1 MGNDFFQYGPTPSP
15 PPAPAPAP
23 APVLARD
30 SAEGGR
36 AILGELTDEDW
47 EKFIGFAARRRYPD
61 GAVIFEI
68 GQASGALGFVA
79 SGKVEVAAAPAAV
92 GSGADATEAAQA
104 PPARP
109 EMREE
114 GDVFGMLGFLDGA
127 PGTVRVRARGSAEV
141 LLLTREALLQLAAWQ
156 PRIAVAL
163 LRDVGAA
170 VATRLR
176 RVQGG
181 D

>member
-1 MGNDFFQYGPTPSP
+1 MPNDFFQYGPSP
-15 PPAPAPAP
+15 TAAPAPAA
-23 APVLARD
+23 APVPPRD
-30 SAEGGR
+30 AADVGR
-36 AILGELTDEDW
+36 GILGELSDEDW
-47 EKFIGFAARRRYPD
+47 EKFIGFAARRRYPA
-61 GAVIFEI
+61 GAVIFDV
-68 GQASGALGFVA
+68 GQAFGALGFIA
-79 SGKVEVAAAPAAV
+79 SGSVEVLPAATPGAAAPRA
-92 GSGADATEAAQA
+92 EL
-104 PPARP
+104 
-109 EMREE
+109 REE

-127 PGTVRVRARGSAEV
+127 AATVRVRSRASTEV

>member
-1 MGNDFFQYGPTPSP
+1 MGNDFFQYGPAPSA
-15 PPAPAPAP
+15 PPAPAPA
-23 APVLARD
+23 RE
-30 SAEGGR
+30 STEGGR
-36 AILGELTDEDW
+36 AILAELSDEDW

-68 GQASGALGFVA
+68 GQVSGALGFVA
-79 SGKVEVAAAPAAV
+79 SGAVEVGAA
-92 GSGADATEAAQA
+92 GSGATA
-104 PPARP
+104 ARP
-109 EMREE
+109 ELREE

-127 PGTVRVRARGSAEV
+127 AGTVRVRARGSAEV

-163 LRDVGAA
+163 LRDLGAA

-176 RVQGG
+176 RVQAG

>member
-1 MGNDFFQYGPTPSP
+1 MANDFFQYGPAPSA
-15 PPAPAPAP
+15 PPAPAPVRDAP
-23 APVLARD
+23 
-30 SAEGGR
+30 EGAR
-36 AILGELTDEDW
+36 AILGELSDEDW
-47 EKFIGFAARRRYPD
+47 EKFIGFAAQRRYPA
-61 GAVIFEI
+61 GAVIFDV
-68 GQASGALGFVA
+68 GQAFGALGFVA
-79 SGKVEVAAAPAAV
+79 SGAVEVA
-92 GSGADATEAAQA
+92 T
-104 PPARP
+104 PPATGTATSRP
-109 EMREE
+109 EVREE

-127 PGTVRVRARGSAEV
+127 PATVRVRARGTTEV

-163 LRDVGAA
+163 LRDLGAA

>member
-1 MGNDFFQYGPTPSP
+1 MGNDFFQYGGPAPSA
-15 PPAPAPAP
+15 PPAPAPAREP
-23 APVLARD
+23 
-30 SAEGGR
+30 AEGGR
-36 AILGELTDEDW
+36 AILGELSDEDW

-68 GQASGALGFVA
+68 GQASGSLGFVA
-79 SGKVEVAAAPAAV
+79 SGTVEVGAAATTAGAA
-92 GSGADATEAAQA
+92 
-104 PPARP
+104 ARP
-109 EMREE
+109 ELREE

-127 PGTVRVRARGSAEV
+127 AATVRVRARGSAEV
-141 LLLTREALLQLAAWQ
+141 LLLTREALLQMAAWQ

-163 LRDVGAA
+163 LRDLGAA

-176 RVQGG
+176 RAQGG

>member
-1 MGNDFFQYGPTPSP
+1 MPNDFFQYGPSPSA
-15 PPAPAPAP
+15 APAATPM
-23 APVLARD
+23 RD
-30 SAEGGR
+30 SAPEGGR
-36 AILGELTDEDW
+36 AILGELSDEDW

-61 GAVIFEI
+61 GAVIFDV
-68 GQASGALGFVA
+68 GQSFGALGFVA
-79 SGKVEVAAAPAAV
+79 SGIVEVAAAGTGAV
-92 GSGADATEAAQA
+92 SAPGASK
-104 PPARP
+104 P
-109 EMREE
+109 ELREE

-127 PGTVRVRARGSAEV
+127 PSTVRVRARGSAEV

-163 LRDVGAA
+163 LRDLGFAA
-170 VATRLR
+170 ATRLR

>member
-1 MGNDFFQYGPTPSP
+1 MANDFFQYGPAPSA
-15 PPAPAPAP
+15 PPAPAPA
-23 APVLARD
+23 RD
-30 SAEGGR
+30 TPDGGR
-36 AILGELTDEDW
+36 AILGELSDEDW

-61 GAVIFEI
+61 GAVIFDV
-68 GQASGALGFVA
+68 GQTVASLGFVA
-79 SGKVEVAAAPAAV
+79 SGTVEVATPVAP
-92 GSGADATEAAQA
+92 GAKAG
-104 PPARP
+104 RP
-109 EMREE
+109 ELREE

-127 PGTVRVRARGSAEV
+127 AASVRVRARGTAEV
-141 LLLTREALLQLAAWQ
+141 LLLTREALMQLAAWQ

-163 LRDVGAA
+163 LRDLGAA

>member
-1 MGNDFFQYGPTPSP
+1 MPNDFFQYVPAPSAS
-15 PPAPAPAP
+15 PAPAPAL
-23 APVLARD
+23 APARD
-30 SAEGGR
+30 GSEGGR
-36 AILGELTDEDW
+36 AILAELSDEDW
-47 EKFIGFAARRRYPD
+47 EKFIGFAARRRYPA
-61 GAVIFEI
+61 GAVIFDV
-68 GQASGALGFVA
+68 GQAFGALGFIA
-79 SGKVEVAAAPAAV
+79 SGGVEVLPASAPGAAAPRA
-92 GSGADATEAAQA
+92 EL
-104 PPARP
+104 
-109 EMREE
+109 REE

-127 PGTVRVRARGSAEV
+127 AATVRVRARGSTEV

-170 VATRLR
+170 VAARLR

>member
-1 MGNDFFQYGPTPSP
+1 MGDDFFQYGPAAPSA
-15 PPAPAPAP
+15 APAAAP
-23 APVLARD
+23 AALRD
-30 SAEGGR
+30 AAPADGGR
-36 AILGELTDEDW
+36 AILGELSDDDW
-47 EKFIGFAARRRYPD
+47 EKFIGFTARRRYPD

-68 GQASGALGFVA
+68 GRVAGALGFVA
-79 SGKVEVAAAPAAV
+79 SGAVEVV
-92 GSGADATEAAQA
+92 GDAT
-104 PPARP
+104 PGTPARA
-109 EMREE
+109 ELREE

-127 PGTVRVRARGSAEV
+127 AATMRVRARGTAEV

-163 LRDVGAA
+163 LRDLGAA
-170 VATRLR
+170 VAARLR

>member
-1 MGNDFFQYGPTPSP
+1 MGNDFFQYGPAAPAPSP
-15 PPAPAPAP
+15 KPAPAAAAATREATPA
-23 APVLARD
+23 D
-30 SAEGGR
+30 GGR
-36 AILGELTDEDW
+36 AILGELSDEEW
-47 EKFIGFAARRRYPD
+47 EKFISFTAQRRYPN

-68 GQASGALGFVA
+68 GRVAGALGFVA
-79 SGKVEVAAAPAAV
+79 SGTVEVAGETEPGAA
-92 GSGADATEAAQA
+92 
-104 PPARP
+104 ARP
-109 EMREE
+109 ELREE

-127 PGTVRVRARGSAEV
+127 AATMRVRARGSTEV

-163 LRDVGAA
+163 LRDLGAA
-170 VATRLR
+170 VAARLR

>member
-1 MGNDFFQYGPTPSP
+1 MPNDFFQYGPAPSAP
-15 PPAPAPAP
+15 PTAPPAREASP
-23 APVLARD
+23 
-30 SAEGGR
+30 EGGR
-36 AILGELTDEDW
+36 AILAELSDDDW

-61 GAVIFEI
+61 GAVICDV
-68 GQASGALGFVA
+68 GQAFASLGLVA
-79 SGKVEVAAAPAAV
+79 SGTVEVAPGSPAA
-92 GSGADATEAAQA
+92 GAK
-104 PPARP
+104 P
-109 EMREE
+109 ELREE

-127 PGTVRVRARGSAEV
+127 AATVRVRARGSAEV

-163 LRDVGAA
+163 LRDLGAA
-170 VATRLR
+170 VAARLR

>member
-1 MGNDFFQYGPTPSP
+1 MATNDFFQYGPAPSP
-15 PPAPAPAP
+15 PPAPAPA
-23 APVLARD
+23 RD
-30 SAEGGR
+30 VSDGR
-36 AILGELTDEDW
+36 AILAELSDEDW

-61 GAVIFEI
+61 GGVIFDV
-68 GQASGALGFVA
+68 GQSFSSLGFVA
-79 SGKVEVAAAPAAV
+79 SGTVEVTAAAV
-92 GSGADATEAAQA
+92 GSGA
-104 PPARP
+104 ARR
-109 EMREE
+109 ELREE

-127 PGTVRVRARGSAEV
+127 VATVRARARGTTEV

-163 LRDVGAA
+163 LRDLGAA

-176 RVQGG
+176 RAQGG

>member
-1 MGNDFFQYGPTPSP
+1 MGNDFFQYGP
-15 PPAPAPAP
+15 APTAAPAP
-23 APVLARD
+23 APVAPREAPPAD
-30 SAEGGR
+30 AGR
-36 AILGELTDEDW
+36 AILAELSDEDW
-47 EKFIGFAARRRYPD
+47 EKFIGFAARRRYPN

-68 GQASGALGFVA
+68 GQAAGALGLVA
-79 SGKVEVAAAPAAV
+79 SGTVEVAGDAGSAAA
-92 GSGADATEAAQA
+92 
-104 PPARP
+104 ARP
-109 EMREE
+109 ELREE

-127 PGTVRVRARGSAEV
+127 PATVRVRARGSAEV

-163 LRDVGAA
+163 LRDLGAT
-170 VATRLR
+170 VASRLR

>member
-1 MGNDFFQYGPTPSP
+1 VAPRD
-15 PPAPAPAP
+15 PAP
-23 APVLARD
+23 
-30 SAEGGR
+30 EGGR
-36 AILGELTDEDW
+36 AILADISDEDW

-61 GAVIFEI
+61 GGVIFEI
-68 GQASGALGFVA
+68 GQVSGALGFIA
-79 SGKVEVAAAPAAV
+79 SGAIEVAAPP
-92 GSGADATEAAQA
+92 GANA
-104 PPARP
+104 PPP
-109 EMREE
+109 ELREE

-127 PGTVRVRARGSAEV
+127 PATVRVRARGRTEV
-141 LLLTREALLQLAAWQ
+141 LLLSREALLQLAAWQ